1 MLLGLLVG
9 LILVSVSDKEE
20 MDFRYG
26 IDDGDDDALDDV
38 SVVPLP
44 VRRLVMFVINESR
57 ESLLLFI
64 LLNNHTF

>member
-26 IDDGDDDALDDV
+26 IDDGDDDVLDDV

-64 LLNNHTF
+64 LFSK

>member
-20 MDFRYG
+20 LDFRYG